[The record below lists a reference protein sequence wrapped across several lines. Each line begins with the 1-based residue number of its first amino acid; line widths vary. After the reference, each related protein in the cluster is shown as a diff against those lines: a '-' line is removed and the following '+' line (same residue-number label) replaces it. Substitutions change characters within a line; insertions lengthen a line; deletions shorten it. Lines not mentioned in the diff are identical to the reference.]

1 MPDISPLIAPSILS
15 ANFARLGE
23 QIQTAESAGANRFHI
38 DVMDGRFVPNI
49 TIGGVVVESIRPIT
63 QLPLDVHLMIIE
75 PQQHLK
81 LFVDAGADIISVHW
95 EASPHLHRTLQQ
107 IRELGCQVGVAL
119 NPHTPARVLSEVMH
133 MLDQVIVM
141 TVNPG
146 FGGQAFLPET
156 LPKIRQIRAMI
167 GQQPNSV
174 DLVVDG
180 GVNEDTIHAIH
191 EAGANVFVAGS
202 AVFRHSDGIE
212 TGMQVLRE
220 ALANE

>member
-1 MPDISPLIAPSILS
+1 MPNTPPLIAPSILS
-15 ANFARLGE
+15 ANFARLGD

-95 EASPHLHRTLQQ
+95 EASPHLHRALQQ
-107 IRELGCQVGVAL
+107 IRELGCQAGVAL

-156 LPKIRQIRAMI
+156 LPKIRQVRAMI
-167 GQQPNSV
+167 DQQPNSV

-180 GVNEDTIHAIH
+180 GVNEDTIQAIH